1 MSLHL
6 DRSRCLL
13 LFVCSILIFL
23 SLYFLVSQDIEDAF
37 EEALAIYPPCG
48 RRKIILTDEGKMYGR
63 NELIARYIKM
73 RTGKVR
79 SRKQVCF
86 TMCFFFLLLLPFPPH
101 PHVAAAS
108 SVVVSPSSAQTVRT
122 FAVYSLRLLSTMHT
136 ASLFTRW
143 RTHTLCVTVLFLLGF
158 SLYKKKKKGFLTHTS
173 ARKEEAAGVYCQS
186 KDGHRTRQG
195 TFWLCWTLLR

>member
-108 SVVVSPSSAQTVRT
+108 SVESHPPPHRPCAPLRYVPSVCSVRCT
-122 FAVYSLRLLSTMHT
+122 RLHYLHVG
-136 ASLFTRW
+136 AHIPF
-143 RTHTLCVTVLFLLGF
+143 VLPFF
-158 SLYKKKKKGFLTHTS
+158 FFWVSLYLKKKKGFLTHTS